1 MPHARTRVNA
11 QLTAQRRVLLRA
23 LGAAGLITIVPA
35 RAQQTGKVWRIGILL
50 PRARPAVI
58 DADPVYRA
66 LAHGMRDLGYIDG
79 KNASYQWKFADGRYE
94 QLPRL
99 AAELVQANVDVIIA
113 VTSPCVRAAKQA
125 TTTIPIVMVAVGDP
139 VALGFVT
146 SYARPGGNLTG
157 VSNSIDDVS
166 SKYIELLRAAVP
178 RLTRVAVLVNP
189 VNPNTVN
196 IHRQIEASAKSGGIA
211 VMRVE
216 AKSAAQ
222 LVEGIAAARKGRAA
236 ALIVQ
241 ADSLFFEQRSLIA
254 SETLKQRMPTMFW
267 NKDGVDTG
275 GLMSYGSNN
284 ADDFRRASRFA
295 DRILKGTHPRDL
307 PVEQPIKFE
316 FAINRKTATALG
328 LKIPQELLLRA
339 DEVIE

>member
-23 LGAAGLITIVPA
+23 LGATGLITIVPA

-58 DADPVYRA
+58 DADPAYRA
-66 LAHGMRDLGYIDG
+66 LAHGLRDLGYIDG
-79 KNASYQWKFADGRYE
+79 KNASYQWKFAGGRY
-94 QLPRL
+94 
-99 AAELVQANVDVIIA
+99 
-113 VTSPCVRAAKQA
+113 
-125 TTTIPIVMVAVGDP
+125 
-139 VALGFVT
+139 
-146 SYARPGGNLTG
+146 
-157 VSNSIDDVS
+157 
-166 SKYIELLRAAVP
+166 
-178 RLTRVAVLVNP
+178 
-189 VNPNTVN
+189 
-196 IHRQIEASAKSGGIA
+196 
-211 VMRVE
+211 
-216 AKSAAQ
+216 
-222 LVEGIAAARKGRAA
+222 
-236 ALIVQ
+236 
-241 ADSLFFEQRSLIA
+241 EQRSLIA

-267 NKDGVDTG
+267 NKDGVDSG